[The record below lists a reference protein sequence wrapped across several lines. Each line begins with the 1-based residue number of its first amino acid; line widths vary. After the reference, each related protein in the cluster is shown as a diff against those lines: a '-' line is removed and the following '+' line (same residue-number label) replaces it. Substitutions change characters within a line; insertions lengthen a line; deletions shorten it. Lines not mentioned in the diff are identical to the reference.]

1 MTSKF
6 NSERIFFDGD
16 AGEIQG
22 LRSRVFFG
30 TAGGGELFRG
40 ETINFFA
47 QIGKSLLG

>member
-6 NSERIFFDGD
+6 NSERIFFDGNG
-16 AGEIQG
+16 GEIQG

-40 ETINFFA
+40 ETINFLH
-47 QIGKSLLG
+47 KSEKGVLG